1 MSRRI
6 NQPDALS
13 GLLYLLLGGAFAIVA
28 WRHYPLGSAARMGP
42 GFLPFWLGA
51 LLMLIGIWV
60 LAQGIRSRL
69 AERLPPTNWRALGL
83 VAGSIAAFALAL
95 PWCGLLFAIVLM
107 VLVATLAAPNAP
119 LFRAA
124 VLGGSLALFSALVF
138 VKGLGLPLPLWPF
151 FTG

>member
-28 WRHYPLGSAARMGP
+28 WRHYPLGGAARMGP
-42 GFLPFWLGA
+42 GFLPFWLGT
-51 LLMLIGIWV
+51 LLMLIGGWV
-60 LAQGIRSRL
+60 LTQGIRSRL

-83 VAGSIAAFALAL
+83 VAGSIVAFALAL

-107 VLVATLAAPNAP
+107 VLVATLAAPHAS
-119 LFRAA
+119 LLRAA
-124 VLGGSLALFSALVF
+124 ALGGSLALFSALVF

-151 FTG
+151 FIG

>member
-42 GFLPFWLGA
+42 GFLPFWLGT
-51 LLMLIGIWV
+51 LLMLIGCWV
-60 LAQGIRSRL
+60 LAQGIRSRF
-69 AERLPPTNWRALGL
+69 AERLPPTNRRALGL
-83 VAGSIAAFALAL
+83 VAGSIVAFALAL

-107 VLVATLAAPNAP
+107 VLAATLAAPHAS
-119 LFRAA
+119 LLRAA
-124 VLGGSLALFSALVF
+124 ALGGSLALFSALVF

-151 FTG
+151 FIG